1 MFPNDK
7 VKELVDSKI
16 RVEMKGEDLILE
28 GRLRA
33 ADDYMN
39 ILLENTKEIVDE
51 KEKRALGS
59 VLLRGNNII
68 YMEKV
73 S

>member
-7 VKELVDSKI
+7 VKELVNSKI
-16 RVEMKGEDLILE
+16 RVEMKGEELILE
-28 GRLRA
+28 GRLKA

-39 ILLENTKEIVDE
+39 ILLENTKEMKDNE
-51 KEKRALGS
+51 EKRALGS

>member
-7 VKELVDSKI
+7 VKELVNSKI
-16 RVEMKGEDLILE
+16 RVEMKGEDLVLE

-39 ILLENTKEIVDE
+39 ILLENTKEIE
-51 KEKRALGS
+51 EGQEKRALGS

>member
-1 MFPNDK
+1 MFPDDK
-7 VKELVDSKI
+7 LTDLINSKI
-16 RVEMKGEDLILE
+16 RVEMKGEDLVLE
-28 GRLRA
+28 GRLKA

-39 ILLENTKEIVDE
+39 ILLENTKEIVE
-51 KEKRALGS
+51 GEEKRALGS

-68 YMEKV
+68 YMERV